1 MIMERIVK
9 KKPIAVKCVQFTK
22 DLTDHELRTWSNRK
36 AFITQ
41 LDRDDEPCV
50 MINTLEGTMK
60 AQYGDWIMIEF
71 DHFWIHNKDLFK
83 TYCSG
88 SSDTKSTIENL
99 KTQDILSTLK

>member
-1 MIMERIVK
+1 MIMERVVK

-60 AQYGDWIMIEF
+60 AQYGDWIMM
-71 DHFWIHNKDLFK
+71 
-83 TYCSG
+83 G
-88 SSDTKSTIENL
+88 SYEDVYPIR
-99 KTQDILSTLK
+99 QDIFDATYDFVRD

>member
-1 MIMERIVK
+1 MIKECLVK
-9 KKPIAVKCVQFTK
+9 KKPINVKCVQFTK

-60 AQYGDWIMIEF
+60 AQYGDWIMMGNYEDVYPIR
-71 DHFWIHNKDLFK
+71 
-83 TYCSG
+83 
-88 SSDTKSTIENL
+88 
-99 KTQDILSTLK
+99 QDIFDATYDFVRD

>member
-1 MIMERIVK
+1 MERVVK

-60 AQYGDWIMIEF
+60 AQYGDWIMMGNYEDVYPIR
-71 DHFWIHNKDLFK
+71 
-83 TYCSG
+83 
-88 SSDTKSTIENL
+88 
-99 KTQDILSTLK
+99 QDIFDATYDFVRD

>member
-60 AQYGDWIMIEF
+60 AQYGDWIMMGNYEDVYPIR
-71 DHFWIHNKDLFK
+71 
-83 TYCSG
+83 
-88 SSDTKSTIENL
+88 
-99 KTQDILSTLK
+99 QDIFDATYDFVRD

>member
-22 DLTDHELRTWSNRK
+22 DLSDHELRTWSNRK

-60 AQYGDWIMIEF
+60 AQYGDWIMMGNYEDVYPIR
-71 DHFWIHNKDLFK
+71 
-83 TYCSG
+83 
-88 SSDTKSTIENL
+88 
-99 KTQDILSTLK
+99 QDIFDATYDFVRD

>member
-1 MIMERIVK
+1 MIRECLVK

-60 AQYGDWIMIEF
+60 AQYGDWIMMGNYEDVYPIR
-71 DHFWIHNKDLFK
+71 
-83 TYCSG
+83 
-88 SSDTKSTIENL
+88 
-99 KTQDILSTLK
+99 QDIFNATYDFVRD

>member
-60 AQYGDWIMIEF
+60 AQYGDWIMM
-71 DHFWIHNKDLFK
+71 
-83 TYCSG
+83 G
-88 SSDTKSTIENL
+88 SYEDVYPIR
-99 KTQDILSTLK
+99 QDIFDATYDFVRD

>member
-1 MIMERIVK
+1 MIIERLVK

-22 DLTDHELRTWSNRK
+22 DLSDHELRTWSNRK

-60 AQYGDWIMIEF
+60 AQYGDWIIMGNYEDVYPIR
-71 DHFWIHNKDLFK
+71 
-83 TYCSG
+83 
-88 SSDTKSTIENL
+88 
-99 KTQDILSTLK
+99 QDIFNATYDFVRD

>member
-1 MIMERIVK
+1 MIIERLVK

-60 AQYGDWIMIEF
+60 AQYGDWIMMGNYEDVYPIR
-71 DHFWIHNKDLFK
+71 
-83 TYCSG
+83 
-88 SSDTKSTIENL
+88 
-99 KTQDILSTLK
+99 QDIFDATYDFVRD

>member
-22 DLTDHELRTWSNRK
+22 DLSDHELRTWSNRK

-60 AQYGDWIMIEF
+60 AQYGDWIMM
-71 DHFWIHNKDLFK
+71 
-83 TYCSG
+83 G
-88 SSDTKSTIENL
+88 SYEDVYPIR
-99 KTQDILSTLK
+99 QDIFDATYDFVRD

>member
-1 MIMERIVK
+1 MERIVK

-60 AQYGDWIMIEF
+60 AQYGDWIMMGNYEDVYPIR
-71 DHFWIHNKDLFK
+71 
-83 TYCSG
+83 
-88 SSDTKSTIENL
+88 
-99 KTQDILSTLK
+99 QDIFDATYDFVRD

>member
-1 MIMERIVK
+1 MIMERVVK

-60 AQYGDWIMIEF
+60 AQYGDWIMMGNYEDVYPIR
-71 DHFWIHNKDLFK
+71 
-83 TYCSG
+83 
-88 SSDTKSTIENL
+88 
-99 KTQDILSTLK
+99 QDIFDATYDFVRD

>member
-1 MIMERIVK
+1 MIIERLVK

-22 DLTDHELRTWSNRK
+22 DLSDHELRTWSNRK

-60 AQYGDWIMIEF
+60 AQYGDWIMMGNYEDVYPIR
-71 DHFWIHNKDLFK
+71 
-83 TYCSG
+83 
-88 SSDTKSTIENL
+88 
-99 KTQDILSTLK
+99 QDIFDATYDFVRD

>member
-1 MIMERIVK
+1 MIMERVVK

-22 DLTDHELRTWSNRK
+22 DLTDHELRTWSNMK

-60 AQYGDWIMIEF
+60 AQYGDWIMMGNYEDVYPIR
-71 DHFWIHNKDLFK
+71 
-83 TYCSG
+83 
-88 SSDTKSTIENL
+88 
-99 KTQDILSTLK
+99 QDIFDATYDFVRD

>member
-1 MIMERIVK
+1 MIKECLVK
-9 KKPIAVKCVQFTK
+9 KKPITVKCVQFNK

-60 AQYGDWIMIEF
+60 AQYGDWIMMGNYEDVYPIREDIF
-71 DHFWIHNKDLFK
+71 NA
-83 TYCSG
+83 TY
-88 SSDTKSTIENL
+88 DFVRE
-99 KTQDILSTLK
+99 